1 MKTKILNLFLLLV
14 TSMGTMFAEKVQI
27 GNLYYNLN
35 STTKTAEV
43 TYQLWVDPNN
53 YSNVTVV
60 NIPAS
65 VVYSG
70 QTYSVTSIGE
80 DAFLNCKN
88 LTSVSIPNTVTSIG
102 MNAFSFSGITS
113 VSIPSSVIN
122 IHNGAFSYCSNMTS
136 INVNASNTIYTSIA
150 GVLFNKSGT
159 TLMQCPAG
167 KSGSYTVP
175 NNVTKIT
182 TEAFAGCY
190 LLSSLAIPNSVMS
203 IGQDAFALVANV
215 IYTGAANGSPW
226 GARSINGYVDGYLI
240 YGDNTKKQLYACLSS
255 ANGAVRLPNS
265 VVNIG
270 DEAFYGCNKIISVN
284 IPMNVASIGDFL
296 FLGCV
301 NLHEIH
307 WEVKTLANFNTNTP
321 FYNQNGYDLRNQ
333 ISSFI
338 FGENVEYIPAN
349 LCKNMYSLAK
359 IICKGETPPQLGTN
373 AIPSSVGAI
382 YPPCGTVEVYKNAW
396 SNFSSK
402 IQNMPLPYSVS
413 GNVNNNTMGKVIVP
427 KDMCDDMSVIASP
440 FIGYHFVQWSDGN
453 TDNPRTLNLVKDTTF
468 TAIFSINE
476 EGTCGNQVIWKLE
489 NGVLRISGTGP
500 MTDYNHYISAPW
512 SSSRSLIYSIVIEKS
527 VTSIGNFAFTDCTAL
542 ASVTIPNSVTSIG
555 ERAFFNCNSLISV
568 SIPNSV
574 ISIGNSAFYRC
585 SNLTSVT
592 IPNSITSIGS
602 GAFAGCSG
610 LTSVTIPNSIT
621 SIGNYTFDD
630 CSALTS
636 VTIPNSVTRIG
647 ESAFYGCTG
656 LKKVNTTDISA
667 WCRISFDGISS
678 NPLSYAKHLYI
689 NGVAVNSLVIPN
701 NINVIG
707 KYVFYNCTGLTSVT
721 IPNSVTRIGES
732 AFRGCSGLTSIV
744 VENGNT
750 VYDNRN
756 NCDAIIE
763 TATNTLIVGCQN
775 TIIPNSVTC
784 IGKEAFYNCSGL
796 TSVIIPN
803 SVASIGENA
812 FEGCSGLTSVR
823 WNAKNCNSYNFG
835 DKVASFIFGDE
846 VEVIPA
852 SLCSG
857 MKRLSSIRIP
867 VKVKSIGKDAFKGCD
882 SIASVI
888 WTAKNGNS
896 YNFGPQVETF
906 LFGNEVE
913 SIPNTLCS
921 GMSQLTS
928 MVIPNSVKTIGNDAF
943 KGCSNLQTL
952 TLGENITTYG
962 SSAFSGCSSLTSI
975 YNYRR
980 TPVVL
985 NANVFKDVDYF
996 ACTLY
1001 VLEGSFDMYK
1011 SDHSSWKDFFYNIEP
1026 ISATSTTSGDDIQVV
1041 PTDNTANIVWPQ
1053 VSGAETYELV
1063 IKDKS
1068 GNVICTLIF
1077 NANGQLTSIAFNAP
1091 ARNNAPQQ
1099 TQTAGFA
1106 FTVTGLNSGTNYDLV
1121 MTSKNS
1127 NGETIQTK
1135 TVSFTTTGNAQSV
1148 ENILGGNAQSTKIL
1162 RNGQLYILRGEKTYT
1177 LQGQEVK

>member
-43 TYQLWVDPNN
+43 TYQLLVDPNN

-102 MNAFSFSGITS
+102 MNAFSCSGITS

-203 IGQDAFALVANV
+203 IGQDAFDLVANV

-296 FLGCV
+296 FWGCV

-500 MTDYNHYISAPW
+500 MTDYNHSISAPW

-527 VTSIGNFAFTDCTAL
+527 VTSIGDYAFDGCTGLTSVTIPNSVTSIGDNAFYNCSSLTSVTIPNSVTSIGRSAFASCRSLTSVTIPNSVTSIGSSAFIYCTGL
-542 ASVTIPNSVTSIG
+542 TSVTIPNSVTSIG
-555 ERAFFNCNSLISV
+555 E
-568 SIPNSV
+568 
-574 ISIGNSAFYRC
+574 
-585 SNLTSVT
+585 
-592 IPNSITSIGS
+592 
-602 GAFAGCSG
+602 
-610 LTSVTIPNSIT
+610 
-621 SIGNYTFDD
+621 
-630 CSALTS
+630 
-636 VTIPNSVTRIG
+636 
-647 ESAFYGCTG
+647 SAFYGCTG
-656 LKKVNTTDISA
+656 LEKVNTTDISA

-721 IPNSVTRIGES
+721 IPNSVTLIGES

-775 TIIPNSVTC
+775 TIIPNSVTS
-784 IGKEAFYNCSGL
+784 IGYGAFFYCSGL
-796 TSVIIPN
+796 TSMTIPN
-803 SVASIGENA
+803 SVTNIGGQA

-888 WTAKNGNS
+888 WNAKNCNS
-896 YNFGPQVETF
+896 YNFGSQVESF
-906 LFGNEVE
+906 LFGEDVE

-928 MVIPNSVKTIGNDAF
+928 IVIPNSVKKIGNDAF
-943 KGCSNLQTL
+943 NGCSNLQTL
-952 TLGENITTYG
+952 TLGENVATYG
-962 SSAFSGCSSLTSI
+962 SSAFSGCSALTSI
-975 YNYRR
+975 YNYRK
-980 TPVVL
+980 TPVAL
-985 NANVFKDVDYF
+985 SAEVFKNVDYF

-1001 VLEGSFDMYK
+1001 VLEGSVDMYK
-1011 SDHSSWKDFFYNIEP
+1011 SERSSWKDFFYNIEP
-1026 ISATSTTSGDDIQVV
+1026 ISATPMSTGDNIQVT
-1041 PTDNTANIVWPQ
+1041 PTDNTANIVWPK
-1053 VSGAETYELV
+1053 VNGAETYELV

-1099 TQTAGFA
+1099 TQAAGFA

-1148 ENILGGNAQSTKIL
+1148 ENILGGNAQSTKIF
-1162 RNGQLYILRGEKTYT
+1162 RNGQIYILRGEKTYT
-1177 LQGQEVK
+1177 LQGQEGK